1 MELVSGRFR
10 GCVSLLVAVV
20 IIKSN
25 LNREAAAGS
34 PLRADAACSTQGV
47 SGHQGCTP
55 PAESNLE
62 KAGTILAH
70 TWRELSTAVGRHRG
84 SKDSCD
90 GDSRSGRWL
99 VTWRPQ
105 SGSRESAECLD
116 LAHFCSE
123 PQPKGRCH
131 PPPVCGRLR

>member
-1 MELVSGRFR
+1 MELVSGRFG
-10 GCVSLLVAVV
+10 GCVSLLMAVV

-34 PLRADAACSTQGV
+34 PLRADAAWSTQGV

-70 TWRELSTAVGRHRG
+70 TWRELSTAVGRHG
-84 SKDSCD
+84 
-90 GDSRSGRWL
+90 GTGTA
-99 VTWRPQ
+99 VTVTAGVEGGWSHGVHSQ
-105 SGSRESAECLD
+105 EAERALN
-116 LAHFCSE
+116 A
-123 PQPKGRCH
+123 GT
-131 PPPVCGRLR
+131 